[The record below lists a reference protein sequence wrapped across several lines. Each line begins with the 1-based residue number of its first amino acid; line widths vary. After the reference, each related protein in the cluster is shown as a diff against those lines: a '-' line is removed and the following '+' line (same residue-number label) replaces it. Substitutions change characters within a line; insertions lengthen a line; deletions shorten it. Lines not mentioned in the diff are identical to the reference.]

1 MYMKD
6 WTYRLNAFLK
16 FNDRDILENAGKVS
30 KSVADEIAIQEYEG
44 FNQHRIAKNTSDDF
58 ENFIGN
64 NNLKK

>member
-1 MYMKD
+1 V
-6 WTYRLNAFLK
+6 L
-16 FNDRDILENAGKVS
+16 NDRDILENAGKVS